1 MGAMIALIFFPI
13 LKHAAS
19 ASTRMEYDAEYPGTA
34 VQRLHSVHKRV
45 KSLSPEQL
53 NGDWSAVRRNLLWAG
68 TVKLLTRTSRM
79 SLICSNFIRFICWK

>member
-1 MGAMIALIFFPI
+1 
-13 LKHAAS
+13 
-19 ASTRMEYDAEYPGTA
+19 MEYDAEYPGTA

-68 TVKLLTRTSRM
+68 TIKRLARIAPTVVDLQY
-79 SLICSNFIRFICWK
+79 IH